1 MRRNVLRF
9 MLMLTLCLMLPL
21 CAGAEQWG
29 LDFSQPVDNP
39 MWLALT
45 NAAEPLSAGYEPA
58 NMSPVSPKMEGVHL
72 VTSRAVLVEEE
83 ALSHLYEMVAAAQAQ
98 GVELFVRQGYRSF
111 DDEARRYKSLISAG
125 TPAQAAG
132 QSSYQ
137 TGLSVTLVG
146 RQQRTG
152 DLTAEFAMTAEG
164 QWLEQN
170 AHLYGF
176 VQRYP
181 QGKDGLT
188 GWTYEPWHYRFVGLE
203 LAAAMKANNLCLEEV
218 RAVYDQQQTFELP
231 EAGEEAEDPAYLVQE
246 DEEPAADA
254 EEPVEEIPAEQET
267 LAPAGEVTPVPETPA
282 PPAAPAGDLAAM
294 VEDAAHILLT
304 NAQEP
309 LPEHYAPEN
318 LIPLSPKNKG
328 VNLVTSRA
336 VLLREDAAQALY
348 QMLAAADKK
357 DLTIFVRQGYRSYSD
372 EARRYQSMASTGEV
386 GQQPGQSSYQTG
398 LSVTL
403 VNKEYRTADIDA
415 ADFAK
420 SKEGKWLLANASQY
434 GFVLRYPQ
442 GKEDVTGWEYE
453 PWHFRYVGVAL
464 AQKMTAEGLTMEELR
479 EMYDAQYTY
488 VMPVPATPTPI
499 PTATPRPTATPN
511 PWVEYYSTGET
522 GPDGDYEIDLFPE
535 LD

>member
-29 LDFSQPVDNP
+29 LDFSQPVANP

-58 NMSPVSPKMEGVHL
+58 GMSPVSPKMDGVHL

-83 ALSHLYEMVAAAQAQ
+83 ALSHLYEMVAAAQSQ
-98 GVELFVRQGYRSF
+98 GVEVFVRQGYRSW
-111 DDEARRYKSLISAG
+111 DDEERRYKSLVSAG
-125 TPAQAAG
+125 SPAQPAG

-146 RQQRTG
+146 RDQRTG
-152 DLTAEFAMTAEG
+152 DLTAEFAGTAEA
-164 QWLEQN
+164 QWLQEN

-176 VQRYP
+176 VLRYP
-181 QGKDGLT
+181 QGKESLT
-188 GWTYEPWHYRFVGLE
+188 GWTYEPWHYRYVGAE
-203 LAAAMKANNLCLEEV
+203 LAAAMKAHNLCLEEV
-218 RAVYDQQQTFELP
+218 RQVYDQQQTFELP
-231 EAGEEAEDPAYLVQE
+231 EGEVREDTAYLVQE
-246 DEEPAADA
+246 EEESAPETVAPA
-254 EEPVEEIPAEQET
+254 EESAPEITPA
-267 LAPAGEVTPVPETPA
+267 PVPETPA
-282 PPAAPAGDLAAM
+282 PPTSAPVPMDGLAAL

-304 NAQEP
+304 NASEP
-309 LPEHYAPEN
+309 LPEHYKPEN
-318 LIPLSPKNKG
+318 LIPLSPRNAG
-328 VNLVTSRA
+328 VNLITSRG

-348 QMLAAADKK
+348 AMLAAADKK
-357 DLTIFVRQGYRSYSD
+357 DLTIFVRQGYRSYAD
-372 EARRYQSMASTGEV
+372 EERRYASMASTGEK
-386 GQQPGQSSYQTG
+386 GQKPGESSYQTG

-403 VNKEYRTADIDA
+403 VNKDYRTADLDA
-415 ADFAK
+415 EKFAK
-420 SKEGKWLLANASQY
+420 SKEGKWLLANASAY